1 MMKVNNRKIIAS
13 VAMRTYRANKKRNAL
28 TVFAVILTTFLITAV
43 LGIGISY
50 WDAVSQR
57 AIRMNGMDFDMEL
70 TEPRA
75 DQVELVRDMES
86 VKYAGV
92 AVKCAIAETYR
103 DVSLDKTRLYWV
115 DDTCWEKQCIPAYE
129 FFKGVIRKKRRNWYF
144 PLQLWRTW
152 ESRSRRSEWNYPS
165 PTIL

>member
-115 DDTCWEKQCIPAYE
+115 DDTCWEKQCIPA
-129 FFKGVIRKKRRNWYF
+129 
-144 PLQLWRTW
+144 P
-152 ESRSRRSEWNYPS
+152 
-165 PTIL
+165 

>member
-57 AIRMNGMDFDMEL
+57 AIRMNGMDL
-70 TEPRA
+70 T
-75 DQVELVRDMES
+75 
-86 VKYAGV
+86 
-92 AVKCAIAETYR
+92 
-103 DVSLDKTRLYWV
+103 
-115 DDTCWEKQCIPAYE
+115 
-129 FFKGVIRKKRRNWYF
+129 
-144 PLQLWRTW
+144 
-152 ESRSRRSEWNYPS
+152 WN
-165 PTIL
+165 

>member
-1 MMKVNNRKIIAS
+1 MMKVNSRKVITS
-13 VAMRTYRANKKRNAL
+13 VAMITYRANKKRNAL

-50 WDAVSQR
+50 WDAVSER
-57 AIRMNGMDFDMEL
+57 SIRMNGMDYDIEL

-75 DQVELVRDMES
+75 EQVEMVGSMDA

-92 AVKCAIAETYR
+92 AVKCAIAEEYQ
-103 DVSLDKTRLYWV
+103 DKSLDKTRLYWV

-129 FFKGVIRKKRRNWYF
+129 FF
-144 PLQLWRTW
+144 
-152 ESRSRRSEWNYPS
+152 
-165 PTIL
+165 